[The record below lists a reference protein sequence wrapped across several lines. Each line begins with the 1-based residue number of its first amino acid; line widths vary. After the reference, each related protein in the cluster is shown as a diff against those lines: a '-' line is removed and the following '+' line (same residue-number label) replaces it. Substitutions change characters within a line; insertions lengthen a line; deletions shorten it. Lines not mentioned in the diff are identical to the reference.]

1 MDASAQAP
9 VNVQYLR
16 ILANTLR
23 SNQTETGG
31 YRMQLAELEVYN
43 LSAGNTH

>member
-16 ILANTLR
+16 ILANTL
-23 SNQTETGG
+23 QPTETDG
-31 YRMQLAELEVYN
+31 YRMQLTELEVYD